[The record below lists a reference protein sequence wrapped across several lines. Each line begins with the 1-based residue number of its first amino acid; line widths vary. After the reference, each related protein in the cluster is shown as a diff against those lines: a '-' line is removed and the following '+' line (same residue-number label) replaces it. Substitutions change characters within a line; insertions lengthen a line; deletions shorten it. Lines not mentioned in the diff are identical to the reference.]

1 MEVIKQIEK
10 VMNQVEKIDYKSVYI
25 EIKTQD
31 DKFII
36 DKIKPKNQIGFNA
49 ERR

>member
-31 DKFII
+31 DKFVI
-36 DKIKPKNQIGFNA
+36 DKIKT
-49 ERR
+49 

>member
-10 VMNQVEKIDYKSVYI
+10 VVNQVEKIDYKNVYI
-25 EIKTQD
+25 EITTQN

-36 DKIKPKNQIGFNA
+36 DKAKPKNKIGFCN
-49 ERR
+49 ERG